1 MELLGRGKR
10 GRPQRRSMVLVKE
23 DMQRVDVAEQEEDAM
38 DRVRW
43 RKIIH

>member
-1 MELLGRGKR
+1 MELLGRRKR
-10 GRPQRRSMVLVKE
+10 ARPQRRSMVLVKE